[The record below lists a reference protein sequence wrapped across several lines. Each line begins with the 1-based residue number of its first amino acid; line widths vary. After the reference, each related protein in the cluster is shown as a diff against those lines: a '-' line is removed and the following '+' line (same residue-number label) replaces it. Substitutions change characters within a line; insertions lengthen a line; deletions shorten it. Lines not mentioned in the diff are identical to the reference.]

1 LSLGR
6 KKYYQ
11 AFLTSEEKKTF
22 SSQYGPHKK
31 IHTNPVLAFV
41 SRVTTVCPRRI
52 DPFYLQ
58 YCRTVCSHYKN
69 GEDFMDIQFVK
80 EFFTNRIYWVTQ
92 KLPQIC
98 NVILRTGIE
107 KVA

>member
-1 LSLGR
+1 
-6 KKYYQ
+6 
-11 AFLTSEEKKTF
+11 
-22 SSQYGPHKK
+22 
-31 IHTNPVLAFV
+31 
-41 SRVTTVCPRRI
+41 
-52 DPFYLQ
+52 
-58 YCRTVCSHYKN
+58 
-69 GEDFMDIQFVK
+69 MDIQFVK